1 MDHFSKLI
9 PLCGTDRS
17 TCPRNHVGVRRG
29 RRYIIVNDTEPFLK
43 GKMINVHHMYNKGT
57 TPLSH
62 GVGSTHYGAYPCE
75 RGVVHLL
82 YMWCT
87 EITSLL
93 KVTEFFSSVARV
105 SANLLRERLIRRRF
119 GFSFHKEGYDE
130 WKRRRRMCEN
140 GGMQRSSGVYVGVY
154 TGGFAGEISDSF
166 SVSSTASG
174 SVWR

>member
-17 TCPRNHVGVRRG
+17 TCPRNNVGVRRG
-29 RRYIIVNDTEPFLK
+29 RRYIIVNDTEPF
-43 GKMINVHHMYNKGT
+43 
-57 TPLSH
+57 
-62 GVGSTHYGAYPCE
+62 
-75 RGVVHLL
+75 
-82 YMWCT
+82 
-87 EITSLL
+87 L

>member
-1 MDHFSKLI
+1 MRNDPYTHFSKLI

-29 RRYIIVNDTEPFLK
+29 RRYIIVNDTEPF
-43 GKMINVHHMYNKGT
+43 
-57 TPLSH
+57 
-62 GVGSTHYGAYPCE
+62 
-75 RGVVHLL
+75 
-82 YMWCT
+82 
-87 EITSLL
+87 L